1 MLKYFIQD
9 SERRRKSSPDKFHLV
24 GYEDLINNDFEYDED
39 VEHYYDNVLSQY

>member
-1 MLKYFIQD
+1 MLKYFIQN
-9 SERRRKSSPDKFHLV
+9 SERRKSSPDKFHLV